1 MTKRYIT
8 IDLQGMQWRDW
19 TISEPET
26 AKEIIE
32 KFIDIWEV
40 EGFKTE
46 KKDYTL
52 DYIQDIWELE
62 FAEVWSDRAR
72 EYIWINDDILNY
84 K

>member
-32 KFIDIWEV
+32 KFIDI
-40 EGFKTE
+40 
-46 KKDYTL
+46 
-52 DYIQDIWELE
+52 
-62 FAEVWSDRAR
+62 
-72 EYIWINDDILNY
+72 
-84 K
+84 